1 MKVKNDISKVA
12 MQGDMAKFTF
22 TTVSDDYDQQVIT
35 DMVHAFAEV
44 LRTKGIHVVNAEF
57 EPIVNQ

>member
-1 MKVKNDISKVA
+1 MKVNNVTNVSKT
-12 MQGDMAKFTF
+12 GDMAKFVF
-22 TTVSDDYDQQVIT
+22 TTVSDDYDQQVVT

-57 EPIVNQ
+57 DPIVNQ